1 MPTNTSLDLR
11 HSAWWLENS
20 KLGRVWLGLTSQ
32 ATDGIAEINLSN
44 AAVSAGPD
52 VLNWGGGLFLRAKD
66 NRLGNKGLLVV
77 GSTGA
82 GAALPLPFGVSLTTV
97 LPQVGDTSDVG
108 DGSRRNLVKY
118 VSPTFEGFNFQAA
131 WGEDH
136 FWDVA
141 LRYANE
147 FNGLRVAAGVGW
159 QQWNDGLAHVFPG
172 VPFNTTGTPGTAN
185 ELALLTTGTGINTGS
200 QGDRQC
206 ANLAFAGRAGRG
218 GDVDCGTFGSSASL
232 LHVSTG
238 LFIAG
243 GYGFGE
249 DNFRQ
254 ELFARRSGG
263 VFRNASGKDDFWNV
277 QAGIEKNW
285 FGLGKTDFYGEY
297 GVYTQGAGMLAGNAN
312 NLNNVFFNFFSTP
325 ANVATSSVFLKDS
338 EVRVWGFGWVQS
350 IDAAAMDLYFGFRNF
365 STDLNV
371 IAIER
376 APARTTPTVI
386 PVNNIVG
393 TPFQRNIAT
402 DDIQV
407 VMTGAIIR
415 F

>member
-1 MPTNTSLDLR
+1 LR
-11 HSAWWLENS
+11 DVRLVSELVARFNRPLHCWWL
-20 KLGRVWLGLTSQ
+20 
-32 ATDGIAEINLSN
+32 
-44 AAVSAGPD
+44 
-52 VLNWGGGLFLRAKD
+52 
-66 NRLGNKGLLVV
+66 
-77 GSTGA
+77 
-82 GAALPLPFGVSLTTV
+82 
-97 LPQVGDTSDVG
+97 
-108 DGSRRNLVKY
+108 
-118 VSPTFEGFNFQAA
+118 
-131 WGEDH
+131 
-136 FWDVA
+136 
-141 LRYANE
+141 
-147 FNGLRVAAGVGW
+147 
-159 QQWNDGLAHVFPG
+159 
-172 VPFNTTGTPGTAN
+172 
-185 ELALLTTGTGINTGS
+185 
-200 QGDRQC
+200 
-206 ANLAFAGRAGRG
+206 
-218 GDVDCGTFGSSASL
+218 
-232 LHVSTG
+232 
-238 LFIAG
+238 
-243 GYGFGE
+243 
-249 DNFRQ
+249 
-254 ELFARRSGG
+254 
-263 VFRNASGKDDFWNV
+263 RNASGKDDFWNV